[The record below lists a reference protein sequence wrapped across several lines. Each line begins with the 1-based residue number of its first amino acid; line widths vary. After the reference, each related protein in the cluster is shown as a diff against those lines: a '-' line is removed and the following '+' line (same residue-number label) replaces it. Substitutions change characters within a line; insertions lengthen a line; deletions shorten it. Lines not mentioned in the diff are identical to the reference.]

1 MLLLDHFPQVN
12 FIKEPYAL
20 RNYQD
25 ISLYKSPQVY
35 ERIQKFPSVKK
46 PQIVSIGGGS
56 NMGNLL
62 FYWLK
67 VPQRLLVYR

>member
-25 ISLYKSPQVY
+25 INLYKFEKVC
-35 ERIQKFPSVKK
+35 ERIQKFPFIRKL
-46 PQIVSIGGGS
+46 QIIFRGEVS

-62 FYWLK
+62 FYWPK
-67 VPQRLLVYR
+67 VPQHL